1 MPPEVDFAERR
12 RTLAA
17 EARAAAQKMADPES
31 KRALLNIA
39 EGYERLARRLEARKK
54 DHEDSK

>member
-1 MPPEVDFAERR
+1 MPSNVDVAERW

-17 EARAAAQKMADPES
+17 EARAAANEMTDPES

-39 EGYERLARRLEARKK
+39 EGYERLARRAEARKK
-54 DHEDSK
+54 GQEDSK